1 MVLSDLMK
9 SRHDFLPWVSDPPFS
24 NFSLMPINRLNPGQL
39 LTTANFSPSTRRR
52 LAVWILPLGLL
63 LGFLLIFALLFR
75 DRLVPAK
82 EVEVFSAVGIEENIK
97 ATTPKTS
104 ANVVGKL
111 MFQASGWI
119 EPDPLPIKAT
129 ALTDGIV
136 DTVHVLEGELVKKGD
151 LLATLIRIDSQL
163 ERDAMA
169 AKLAEM
175 KASFDAHCVKTQ
187 LALQKM
193 EVEKAGLAIAEA
205 DAEEAND
212 KLRRYER
219 LTKGNISEDDM
230 LATRLN
236 QKRRLAEVDA
246 AKARITGITQ
256 ELNQIAFE
264 ILAIQAQ
271 IKEAEISLQKAELAH
286 ARTEIKAPV
295 DGRVLALKAAP
306 GQKKMVGMDDMDSST
321 IAILYEPAHLQVR
334 VDVPLAD
341 AAGLSVGQRAK
352 IRSNLLPDQVFDGE
366 VTRIEGAADL
376 QRNTLQAKVRIENP
390 DDKLRPEMLSRV
402 EFFETTIA
410 TTDAVVESAGIAV
423 YVPKEAIQDNH
434 VWICDPDTKRAERR
448 AVNPG
453 VTKDGMVM
461 VSPEVRPG
469 EWVITKPLDLKTG
482 QRLNPIF
489 KERL

>member
-1 MVLSDLMK
+1 M
-9 SRHDFLPWVSDPPFS
+9 
-24 NFSLMPINRLNPGQL
+24 
-39 LTTANFSPSTRRR
+39 
-52 LAVWILPLGLL
+52 AVWILPLGLL

-75 DRLVPAK
+75 DRLIPAK
-82 EVEVFSAVGIEENIK
+82 KVEVFSAVGIEEKI
-97 ATTPKTS
+97 KTS
-104 ANVVGKL
+104 TTKKTANVAGKL

-136 DTVHVLEGELVKKGD
+136 DSVNVLEGELVKKGD
-151 LLATLIRIDSQL
+151 LLATLIRIDSKL

-169 AKLAEM
+169 AKLAET
-175 KASFDAHCVKTQ
+175 KASLDAHCVKTQ
-187 LALQKM
+187 LAMQRI

-205 DAEEAND
+205 DAEEASD

-219 LTKGNISEDDM
+219 LSKGAIAEDDM

-236 QKRRLAEVDA
+236 QKRRLADVDA
-246 AKARITGITQ
+246 AKARIAGITQ
-256 ELNQIAFE
+256 EINQIAFE

-271 IKEAEISLQKAELAH
+271 IREAEIDLEKAELAH

-306 GQKKMVGMDDMDSST
+306 GQKKMVLMDDEDSST

-352 IRSNLLPDQVFDGE
+352 IRSNLLPDQVFEGE

-390 DDKLRPEMLSRV
+390 SDKLRPEMLSRV
-402 EFFETTIA
+402 EFFETIIP
-410 TTDAVVESAGIAV
+410 TTDAVVESTGIAV
-423 YVPKEAIQDNH
+423 YVPKEAIQDNQ

-469 EWVITKPLDLKTG
+469 EWVITEPLDLKTG

>member
-1 MVLSDLMK
+1 M
-9 SRHDFLPWVSDPPFS
+9 
-24 NFSLMPINRLNPGQL
+24 
-39 LTTANFSPSTRRR
+39 
-52 LAVWILPLGLL
+52 AVWILPLGLL

-75 DRLVPAK
+75 DRLIPAK
-82 EVEVFSAVGIEENIK
+82 KVEVFSAVGIEEKI
-97 ATTPKTS
+97 KTS
-104 ANVVGKL
+104 TTKKTANVAGKL

-136 DTVHVLEGELVKKGD
+136 DSVNVLEGELVKKGD
-151 LLATLIRIDSQL
+151 LLATLIRIDSKL
-163 ERDAMA
+163 ERDTMA
-169 AKLAEM
+169 AKLAET
-175 KASFDAHCVKTQ
+175 KASLDAHCVKTQ
-187 LALQKM
+187 LALQRI
-193 EVEKAGLAIAEA
+193 EVEKAGLVITEA
-205 DAEEAND
+205 DAEEASD

-219 LTKGNISEDDM
+219 LSKGAIAEDDM

-246 AKARITGITQ
+246 AKARIVGITQ
-256 ELNQIAFE
+256 EINQIAFE

-271 IKEAEISLQKAELAH
+271 IKEADINLEKAELAH

-306 GQKKMVGMDDMDSST
+306 GQKKMVLMDDEDSST

-352 IRSNLLPDQVFDGE
+352 IRSNLLPDQVFEGE
-366 VTRIEGAADL
+366 VTRIEGSADL

-390 DDKLRPEMLSRV
+390 SDKLRPEMLSRV
-402 EFFETTIA
+402 EFFETIIS
-410 TTDAVVESAGIAV
+410 TTDAVVESTGIAV
-423 YVPKEAIQDNH
+423 YVPKEAIQDNQ

-448 AVNPG
+448 AVNLG
-453 VTKDGMVM
+453 ATKDGMVM
-461 VSPEVRPG
+461 VPEVRPG
-469 EWVITKPLDLKTG
+469 EWVVTKPLDLKTG

>member
-1 MVLSDLMK
+1 
-9 SRHDFLPWVSDPPFS
+9 
-24 NFSLMPINRLNPGQL
+24 MPTNRLNPGQIFSSQNL
-39 LTTANFSPSTRRR
+39 SPSARKRM
-52 LAVWILPLGLL
+52 AVWILPLGLL

-75 DRLVPAK
+75 DRLIPAK
-82 EVEVFSAVGIEENIK
+82 KVEVFSAVGIEEKIK
-97 ATTPKTS
+97 TTTTKKT
-104 ANVVGKL
+104 ANVAGKL

-136 DTVHVLEGELVKKGD
+136 DSVNVLEGELVKKGD
-151 LLATLIRIDSQL
+151 LLATLIRIDSKL

-169 AKLAEM
+169 AKLAET
-175 KASFDAHCVKTQ
+175 KASLDAHCVKTQ
-187 LALQKM
+187 LALQRI

-205 DAEEAND
+205 DAEEASD
-212 KLRRYER
+212 RLRRYER
-219 LTKGNISEDDM
+219 LSKGAIAEDDM

-246 AKARITGITQ
+246 AKARIAGITQ
-256 ELNQIAFE
+256 EINQIAFE

-271 IKEAEISLQKAELAH
+271 IREAEIDLEKAELAH

-306 GQKKMVGMDDMDSST
+306 GQKKMVLMDDDDSST
-321 IAILYEPAHLQVR
+321 IAILYDPAHLQVR

-352 IRSNLLPDQVFDGE
+352 IRSNLLPDQVFEGE

-390 DDKLRPEMLSRV
+390 SDKLRPEMLSRV
-402 EFFETTIA
+402 EFFETIIP
-410 TTDAVVESAGIAV
+410 TTDAVVESTGIAV
-423 YVPKEAIQDNH
+423 YVPKEAIQDNQ

-453 VTKDGMVM
+453 ATKDGMVM
-461 VSPEVRPG
+461 VPEVRPG

>member
-1 MVLSDLMK
+1 
-9 SRHDFLPWVSDPPFS
+9 
-24 NFSLMPINRLNPGQL
+24 MPINRLNVGQIFSSQNL
-39 LTTANFSPSTRRR
+39 SPSARKRM
-52 LAVWILPLGLL
+52 AVWILPLGLL

-75 DRLVPAK
+75 DRLIPAK
-82 EVEVFSAVGIEENIK
+82 EVDVFSAVGIEESIK
-97 ATTPKTS
+97 NPTPKKST
-104 ANVVGKL
+104 NVAGKL

-136 DTVHVLEGELVKKGD
+136 DSVNVLQGELVKKGD
-151 LLATLIRIDSQL
+151 LIATLIRVDSRL

-175 KASFDAHCVKTQ
+175 KADFDAHCVKTQ
-187 LALQKM
+187 LALQRM

-205 DAEEAND
+205 DAEEVND

-219 LTKGNISEDDM
+219 LNKGAISEDDM
-230 LATRLN
+230 LAIRLD

-246 AKARITGITQ
+246 AKAKIAGIAQ

-264 ILAIQAQ
+264 ILAIQSK
-271 IKEAEISLQKAELAH
+271 IKEAEIELEKAELAH

-306 GQKKMVGMDDMDSST
+306 GQKKMVGMDDEDSST
-321 IAILYEPAHLQVR
+321 IAILYDPAHLQVR

-352 IRSNLLPDQVFDGE
+352 IRSNLLPDQVFEGE

-390 DDKLRPEMLSRV
+390 SEKLRPEMLSRV
-402 EFFETTIA
+402 EFFETTIP
-410 TTDAVVESAGIAV
+410 TTDAVVESTGIAV
-423 YVPKEAIQDNH
+423 YVPKAAIQDNQ

-453 VTKDGMVM
+453 ATKDGMVM
-461 VSPEVRPG
+461 VPEVRPG
-469 EWVITKPLDLKTG
+469 EWVVTKPLDLKIG
-482 QRLNPIF
+482 QRLNPNF

>member
-1 MVLSDLMK
+1 
-9 SRHDFLPWVSDPPFS
+9 
-24 NFSLMPINRLNPGQL
+24 MPIKRLNPGQL
-39 LTTANFSPSTRRR
+39 FSTQNLSPSARKRM
-52 LAVWILPLGLL
+52 AVWILPIGLL

-82 EVEVFSAVGIEENIK
+82 DVEVFSSVGIEENIK
-97 ATTPKTS
+97 TSTPSRS
-104 ANVVGKL
+104 ANVAGKL

-136 DTVHVLEGELVKKGD
+136 DSVNVLQGELVKKGD
-151 LLATLIRIDSQL
+151 LLATLIRTDSQL

-169 AKLAEM
+169 AKLSEM

-187 LALQKM
+187 LALQRM
-193 EVEKAGLAIAEA
+193 EEEKAALTIAQA
-205 DAEEAND
+205 DAEEASD

-219 LTKGNISEDDM
+219 LTKGAIPEDDM
-230 LATRLN
+230 LATRLTE
-236 QKRRLAEVDA
+236 KRRLAEVDA
-246 AKARITGITQ
+246 AKARIAGITQ
-256 ELNQIAFE
+256 EINQIAFE
-264 ILAIQAQ
+264 ILAIKAQ
-271 IKEAEISLQKAELAH
+271 IKEAEINLEKAELAH
-286 ARTEIKAPV
+286 TRTEIKAPA

-306 GQKKMVGMDDMDSST
+306 GQKKMVGMDDEDSST
-321 IAILYEPAHLQVR
+321 IAILYDPAHLQVR

-352 IRSNLLPDQVFDGE
+352 IRSNLLPDQVFEGE

-390 DDKLRPEMLSRV
+390 SDKLRPEMLSRV
-402 EFFETTIA
+402 EFFETIIP
-410 TTDAVVESAGIAV
+410 TTNAVVESTGIAV
-423 YVPKEAIQDNH
+423 YVPEQAIQNNQ

-448 AVNPG
+448 AVNPS
-453 VTKDGMVM
+453 VIKDGMAM
-461 VSPEVRPG
+461 VSPEIRPG
-469 EWVITKPLDLKTG
+469 EWVITKPLDLKIG

>member
-1 MVLSDLMK
+1 
-9 SRHDFLPWVSDPPFS
+9 
-24 NFSLMPINRLNPGQL
+24 MPNNRLNPGQL
-39 LTTANFSPSTRRR
+39 ISTQNLSPSARKRM
-52 LAVWILPLGLL
+52 AVWILPLGLL

-82 EVEVFSAVGIEENIK
+82 EAEIFSAVGIEENIK
-97 ATTPKTS
+97 TSTSSKS
-104 ANVVGKL
+104 ANVAGKL

-136 DTVHVLEGELVKKGD
+136 DSVKVLEGELVKKGD
-151 LLATLIRIDSQL
+151 LLATLIRIDSRL
-163 ERDAMA
+163 ERDAME

-175 KASFDAHCVKTQ
+175 KASYDAHCVGTQ
-187 LALQKM
+187 IGLQRM
-193 EVEKAGLAIAEA
+193 EVEKAGLAVAEA
-205 DAEEAND
+205 DAEEASD

-219 LTKGNISEDDM
+219 LTKGAIPEDDM

-246 AKARITGITQ
+246 AKARIVGITQ
-256 ELNQIAFE
+256 EINQIAFE
-264 ILAIQAQ
+264 ILAIQAK
-271 IKEAEISLQKAELAH
+271 IKEAEIDLEKAELAH

-306 GQKKMVGMDDMDSST
+306 GQKKMVGMDDEDSST
-321 IAILYEPAHLQVR
+321 IAILYDPAHLQVR

-352 IRSNLLPDQVFDGE
+352 IRSNLLPDQVFEGE

-390 DDKLRPEMLSRV
+390 SDKLRPEMLSRV
-402 EFFETTIA
+402 EFFETIIP
-410 TTDAVVESAGIAV
+410 TTDAVVESTGIAV
-423 YVPKEAIQDNH
+423 YVPQEAIQDNQ
-434 VWICDPDTKRAERR
+434 VWICNPDTMRAERR
-448 AVNPG
+448 AVKPS
-453 VTKDGMVM
+453 VIKDGMVM

-482 QRLNPIF
+482 QRLKPIF
-489 KERL
+489 KEVYDHL

>member
-1 MVLSDLMK
+1 
-9 SRHDFLPWVSDPPFS
+9 
-24 NFSLMPINRLNPGQL
+24 MPINRLNVGQIFSSQNL
-39 LTTANFSPSTRRR
+39 SPSARKRM
-52 LAVWILPLGLL
+52 AVWILPLGLL

-75 DRLVPAK
+75 DRLIPAK
-82 EVEVFSAVGIEENIK
+82 EVDVFSAVGIEESIK
-97 ATTPKTS
+97 NPTPKKST
-104 ANVVGKL
+104 NVAGKL

-136 DTVHVLEGELVKKGD
+136 DSVNVLQGELVKKGD
-151 LLATLIRIDSQL
+151 LIATLIRVDSRL

-175 KASFDAHCVKTQ
+175 KADFDAHCVKTQ
-187 LALQKM
+187 LALQRM

-205 DAEEAND
+205 DAEEVND

-219 LTKGNISEDDM
+219 LNKGAISEDDM
-230 LATRLN
+230 LAIRLD

-246 AKARITGITQ
+246 AKAKIAGIAQ

-264 ILAIQAQ
+264 ILAIQSK
-271 IKEAEISLQKAELAH
+271 IKEAEIELEKAELAH

-306 GQKKMVGMDDMDSST
+306 GQKKMVGMDDEDSST
-321 IAILYEPAHLQVR
+321 IAILYDPGHLQVR

-352 IRSNLLPDQVFDGE
+352 IRSNLLPDQVFEGE

-390 DDKLRPEMLSRV
+390 SEKLRPEMLSRV
-402 EFFETTIA
+402 EFFETTIP
-410 TTDAVVESAGIAV
+410 TTDAVVESTGIAV
-423 YVPKEAIQDNH
+423 YVPKAAIQDNQ

-453 VTKDGMVM
+453 ATKDGMVM
-461 VSPEVRPG
+461 VPEVRPG
-469 EWVITKPLDLKTG
+469 EWVVTKPLDLKIG
-482 QRLNPIF
+482 QRLNPNF

>member
-1 MVLSDLMK
+1 M
-9 SRHDFLPWVSDPPFS
+9 
-24 NFSLMPINRLNPGQL
+24 
-39 LTTANFSPSTRRR
+39 
-52 LAVWILPLGLL
+52 AVWILPLGLL

-75 DRLVPAK
+75 DRLIPAK
-82 EVEVFSAVGIEENIK
+82 EVDVFSAVGIEESIK
-97 ATTPKTS
+97 NPTPKKST
-104 ANVVGKL
+104 NVAGKL

-136 DTVHVLEGELVKKGD
+136 DSVNVLQGELVKKGD
-151 LLATLIRIDSQL
+151 LIATLIRVDSRL

-175 KASFDAHCVKTQ
+175 KADFDAHCVKTQ
-187 LALQKM
+187 LALQRM

-205 DAEEAND
+205 DAEEVND

-219 LTKGNISEDDM
+219 LNKGAISEDDM
-230 LATRLN
+230 LAIRLD

-246 AKARITGITQ
+246 AKAKIAGIAQ

-264 ILAIQAQ
+264 ILAIQSK
-271 IKEAEISLQKAELAH
+271 IKEAEIELEKAELAH

-306 GQKKMVGMDDMDSST
+306 GQKKMVGMDDEDSST
-321 IAILYEPAHLQVR
+321 IAILYDPAHLQVR

-352 IRSNLLPDQVFDGE
+352 IRSNLLPDQVFEGE

-390 DDKLRPEMLSRV
+390 SEKLRPEMLSRV
-402 EFFETTIA
+402 EFFETTIP
-410 TTDAVVESAGIAV
+410 TTDAVVESTGIAV
-423 YVPKEAIQDNH
+423 YVPKAAIQDNQ

-453 VTKDGMVM
+453 ATKDGMVM
-461 VSPEVRPG
+461 VPEVRPG
-469 EWVITKPLDLKTG
+469 EWVVTKPLDLKIG
-482 QRLNPIF
+482 QRLNPNF

>member
-1 MVLSDLMK
+1 
-9 SRHDFLPWVSDPPFS
+9 
-24 NFSLMPINRLNPGQL
+24 MPINHLNLGQIFSTQNL
-39 LTTANFSPSTRRR
+39 SPSARKRM
-52 LAVWILPLGLL
+52 AVWILPLGLL
-63 LGFLLIFALLFR
+63 FGFLLIFALLFR

-97 ATTPKTS
+97 ASATKKS
-104 ANVVGKL
+104 ANVAGKL

-136 DTVHVLEGELVKKGD
+136 DSVNVLEGELVKKGD
-151 LLATLIRIDSQL
+151 LLATLVRIDTQL
-163 ERDAMA
+163 ERDAMS
-169 AKLAEM
+169 AKLVET

-187 LALQKM
+187 LALQRI

-205 DAEEAND
+205 DAEEASD

-219 LTKGNISEDDM
+219 LSKGAITEDDM

-246 AKARITGITQ
+246 AKARIAGITQ
-256 ELNQIAFE
+256 EINQIAFE

-271 IKEAEISLQKAELAH
+271 IREADINLEKAELAH
-286 ARTEIKAPV
+286 ARTEIKASV

-306 GQKKMVGMDDMDSST
+306 GQKKMVLMDDEDSST

-352 IRSNLLPDQVFDGE
+352 IRSNLLPDQVFEGE

-390 DDKLRPEMLSRV
+390 SDKLRPEMLSRV
-402 EFFETTIA
+402 EFFETIIP
-410 TTDAVVESAGIAV
+410 TTDAVVESTGIAV
-423 YVPKEAIQDNH
+423 YVPKEAIQDNQ

-448 AVNPG
+448 TVNPS

-489 KERL
+489 KERS

>member
-1 MVLSDLMK
+1 M
-9 SRHDFLPWVSDPPFS
+9 
-24 NFSLMPINRLNPGQL
+24 
-39 LTTANFSPSTRRR
+39 
-52 LAVWILPLGLL
+52 AVWILPLGLL

-75 DRLVPAK
+75 DRLIPAK
-82 EVEVFSAVGIEENIK
+82 EVDVFSAVGIEESIK
-97 ATTPKTS
+97 NPTPKKST
-104 ANVVGKL
+104 NVAGKL

-136 DTVHVLEGELVKKGD
+136 DSVNVLQGELVKKGD
-151 LLATLIRIDSQL
+151 LIATLIRVDSRL

-175 KASFDAHCVKTQ
+175 KADFDAHCVKTQ
-187 LALQKM
+187 LALQRM

-205 DAEEAND
+205 DAEEVND

-219 LTKGNISEDDM
+219 LNKGAISEDDM
-230 LATRLN
+230 LAIRLD

-246 AKARITGITQ
+246 AKAKIAGIAQ

-264 ILAIQAQ
+264 ILAIQSK
-271 IKEAEISLQKAELAH
+271 IKEAEIELEKAELAH

-306 GQKKMVGMDDMDSST
+306 GQKKMVGMDDEDSST
-321 IAILYEPAHLQVR
+321 IAILYDPGHLQVR

-352 IRSNLLPDQVFDGE
+352 IRSNLLPDQVFEGE

-390 DDKLRPEMLSRV
+390 SEKLRPEMLSRV
-402 EFFETTIA
+402 EFFETTIP
-410 TTDAVVESAGIAV
+410 TTDAVVESTGIAV
-423 YVPKEAIQDNH
+423 YVPKAAIQDNQ

-453 VTKDGMVM
+453 ATKDGMVM
-461 VSPEVRPG
+461 VPEVRPG
-469 EWVITKPLDLKTG
+469 EWVVTKPLDLKIG
-482 QRLNPIF
+482 QRLNPNF

>member
-1 MVLSDLMK
+1 
-9 SRHDFLPWVSDPPFS
+9 
-24 NFSLMPINRLNPGQL
+24 MPINRLNPGQIFSTQNL
-39 LTTANFSPSTRRR
+39 SPSARKRM
-52 LAVWILPLGLL
+52 AVWILPLGLL

-75 DRLVPAK
+75 DRLVPAR
-82 EVEVFSAVGIEENIK
+82 EVDVFSAIGIEETIQTSTSK
-97 ATTPKTS
+97 KS
-104 ANVVGKL
+104 ANVAGKL
-111 MFQASGWI
+111 MFQASGWV

-136 DTVHVLEGELVKKGD
+136 DSVKVLEGELVKKGD
-151 LLATLIRIDSQL
+151 LLATLIRIDSRL

-175 KASFDAHCVKTQ
+175 KAKFDAHCVGTQ
-187 LALQKM
+187 LALQRM

-205 DAEEAND
+205 DAEEASD

-219 LTKGNISEDDM
+219 LSKGAITEDDM

-236 QKRRLAEVDA
+236 HQRRLAEVDA
-246 AKARITGITQ
+246 VKAQIEGIAH
-256 ELNQIAFE
+256 ELSQIAFE
-264 ILAIQAQ
+264 ILAIQAE
-271 IKEAEISLQKAELAH
+271 IREAEIDLEKAELAY

-306 GQKKMVGMDDMDSST
+306 GQKKMVGMDEEDSST
-321 IAILYEPAHLQVR
+321 IAILYDPAHLQVR

-352 IRSNLLPDQVFDGE
+352 IRSNLLPDQVFEGE

-390 DDKLRPEMLSRV
+390 SEKLRPEMLSRV
-402 EFFETTIA
+402 EFFETTIP
-410 TTDAVVESAGIAV
+410 TTDAVVESTGIAV
-423 YVPKEAIQDNH
+423 YVPKAAIQDNQ

-453 VTKDGMVM
+453 ATKDGMVM
-461 VSPEVRPG
+461 VPEVRPG

>member
-1 MVLSDLMK
+1 
-9 SRHDFLPWVSDPPFS
+9 
-24 NFSLMPINRLNPGQL
+24 MPNNRLNPGQL
-39 LTTANFSPSTRRR
+39 LSTQNFSPSARKRM
-52 LAVWILPLGLL
+52 AVWILPLGLL

-82 EVEVFSAVGIEENIK
+82 DVEVFSAVGIEENIK
-97 ATTPKTS
+97 VTTPSKS
-104 ANVVGKL
+104 ANVAGKL

-136 DTVHVLEGELVKKGD
+136 DSVNVLEGELVKKGD

-169 AKLAEM
+169 AKLAER
-175 KASFDAHCVKTQ
+175 KAMFDAHCVGTQ
-187 LALQKM
+187 LALQRM

-205 DAEEAND
+205 DAEEASD

-219 LTKGNISEDDM
+219 LTKGAITENEM
-230 LATRLN
+230 LTTRLDE
-236 QKRRLAEVDA
+236 KRRLAEVDA
-246 AKARITGITQ
+246 ANARIAGIAQ

-264 ILAIQAQ
+264 ILAIQAK
-271 IKEAEISLQKAELAH
+271 IREAEIDLEKAELAH

-321 IAILYEPAHLQVR
+321 IAILYDPAHLQVR

-352 IRSNLLPDQVFDGE
+352 IRSNLLPDQVFEGE

-390 DDKLRPEMLSRV
+390 NDKLRPEMLSRV
-402 EFFETTIA
+402 EFFETVIP
-410 TTDAVVESAGIAV
+410 TTDAVVESTGIAV
-423 YVPKEAIQDNH
+423 YVPQEAIQDNQ

-453 VTKDGMVM
+453 VIKDGMAL

-469 EWVITKPLDLKTG
+469 EWVVTKPLDLKIG

>member
-1 MVLSDLMK
+1 M
-9 SRHDFLPWVSDPPFS
+9 
-24 NFSLMPINRLNPGQL
+24 
-39 LTTANFSPSTRRR
+39 
-52 LAVWILPLGLL
+52 AVWILPLGLL

-75 DRLVPAK
+75 DRLIPAK
-82 EVEVFSAVGIEENIK
+82 KVEVFSAVGIEEKI
-97 ATTPKTS
+97 KTS
-104 ANVVGKL
+104 TTKKTANVAGKL

-136 DTVHVLEGELVKKGD
+136 DSVNVLEGELVKKGD
-151 LLATLIRIDSQL
+151 LLATLIRIDSKL

-169 AKLAEM
+169 AKLAET
-175 KASFDAHCVKTQ
+175 KASLDAHCVKTQ
-187 LALQKM
+187 LALQRI
-193 EVEKAGLAIAEA
+193 EVEKAGLAITEA
-205 DAEEAND
+205 DAEEASD

-219 LTKGNISEDDM
+219 LSKGAIAEDDM

-246 AKARITGITQ
+246 AKARIVGITQ
-256 ELNQIAFE
+256 EINQIAFE

-271 IKEAEISLQKAELAH
+271 IKEADINLEKAELAH

-306 GQKKMVGMDDMDSST
+306 GQKKMVLMDDDDSST

-352 IRSNLLPDQVFDGE
+352 IRSNLLPDQVFEGE

-390 DDKLRPEMLSRV
+390 SDKLRPEMLSRV
-402 EFFETTIA
+402 EFFETIIP
-410 TTDAVVESAGIAV
+410 TTDAVVESTGIAV
-423 YVPKEAIQDNH
+423 YVPKEAIQDNQ

-448 AVNPG
+448 AVNLG
-453 VTKDGMVM
+453 ATKDGMVM
-461 VSPEVRPG
+461 VPEVRPG
-469 EWVITKPLDLKTG
+469 EWVVTKPLDLKTG

>member
-1 MVLSDLMK
+1 
-9 SRHDFLPWVSDPPFS
+9 
-24 NFSLMPINRLNPGQL
+24 MPINRLNLGQIFSTQNL
-39 LTTANFSPSTRRR
+39 SPSARKRM
-52 LAVWILPLGLL
+52 AVWILPLGLL

-75 DRLVPAK
+75 DRLIPAK
-82 EVEVFSAVGIEENIK
+82 KVDVFSAVGIEENIK
-97 ATTPKTS
+97 VTTPSKS
-104 ANVVGKL
+104 ANVAGKL

-136 DTVHVLEGELVKKGD
+136 DSVNVLEGELVKKGD
-151 LLATLIRIDSQL
+151 LLATLVRIDTQL
-163 ERDAMA
+163 ERDAME
-169 AKLAEM
+169 AKLAET
-175 KASFDAHCVKTQ
+175 KASFDAHCVGTQ
-187 LALQKM
+187 LALQRI

-212 KLRRYER
+212 KLGRYER
-219 LTKGNISEDDM
+219 LSKGAITEDDM
-230 LATRLN
+230 LATRLD

-246 AKARITGITQ
+246 AKARIAGITQ
-256 ELNQIAFE
+256 EINQIAFE

-271 IKEAEISLQKAELAH
+271 IKEADINLEKAELAH

-306 GQKKMVGMDDMDSST
+306 GQKKMVLMDDEDSST

-352 IRSNLLPDQVFDGE
+352 IRSNLLPDQVFEGE

-390 DDKLRPEMLSRV
+390 SDKLRPEMLSRV
-402 EFFETTIA
+402 EFFETIIP
-410 TTDAVVESAGIAV
+410 TTDAVVESTGIAV
-423 YVPKEAIQDNH
+423 YVPKEAIQDNQ

-469 EWVITKPLDLKTG
+469 EWVITEPLDLKTG

>member
-1 MVLSDLMK
+1 M
-9 SRHDFLPWVSDPPFS
+9 
-24 NFSLMPINRLNPGQL
+24 
-39 LTTANFSPSTRRR
+39 
-52 LAVWILPLGLL
+52 AVWILPFGLL
-63 LGFLLIFALLFR
+63 LGFLLIFALMFR

-82 EVEVFSAVGIEENIK
+82 TVEVFSAIGIEETIH
-97 ATTPKTS
+97 ATNSKKT
-104 ANVVGKL
+104 ANVSGKL

-151 LLATLIRIDSQL
+151 LLATLIRIDSEL
-163 ERDAMA
+163 ERDEMA

-175 KASFDAHCVKTQ
+175 KASFDAHCVGTQ
-187 LALQKM
+187 LALQRM
-193 EVEKAGLAIAEA
+193 EVEKAGLKIAEA
-205 DAEEAND
+205 DAEQASD

-219 LTKGNISEDDM
+219 LSKGVIPEDEM
-230 LATRLN
+230 LATRLD

-246 AKARITGITQ
+246 AKARIAGVAE

-264 ILAIQAQ
+264 ILAIQSK
-271 IKEAEISLQKAELAH
+271 IREAEIDLAKAELAY

-321 IAILYEPAHLQVR
+321 IAILYKPAHLQVR

-352 IRSNLLPDQVFDGE
+352 IRCNLLPEKVFEGE
-366 VTRIEGAADL
+366 VTRIEGMADL

-390 DDKLRPEMLSRV
+390 DEKLRPEMLSRV
-402 EFFETTIA
+402 EFFETVIS
-410 TTDAVVESAGIAV
+410 TTNAVAESTGIAV
-423 YVPKEAIQDNH
+423 YVPQEAIRDNH
-434 VWICDPDTKRAERR
+434 VWICDPDTKRAVRR

-453 VTKDGMVM
+453 VVKDGMAL

-469 EWVITKPLDLKTG
+469 EWVITEPLDLKIG
-482 QRLNPIF
+482 QRLKPVF

>member
-1 MVLSDLMK
+1 
-9 SRHDFLPWVSDPPFS
+9 
-24 NFSLMPINRLNPGQL
+24 MPINRLNVGQIFSSQNL
-39 LTTANFSPSTRRR
+39 SPSARKRM
-52 LAVWILPLGLL
+52 AVWILPLGLL

-75 DRLVPAK
+75 DRLIPAK
-82 EVEVFSAVGIEENIK
+82 EVDVFSAVGIEETIK
-97 ATTPKTS
+97 NPTPKKST
-104 ANVVGKL
+104 NVAGKL
-111 MFQASGWI
+111 VFQASGWI

-136 DTVHVLEGELVKKGD
+136 DSVNVLQGELVKKGD
-151 LLATLIRIDSQL
+151 LIATLIRVDSRL

-175 KASFDAHCVKTQ
+175 KADFDAHCVKTQ
-187 LALQKM
+187 LALQRM

-205 DAEEAND
+205 DAEEVND

-219 LTKGNISEDDM
+219 LNKGAISEDDM
-230 LATRLN
+230 LAIRLD

-246 AKARITGITQ
+246 AKAKIAGIAQ

-264 ILAIQAQ
+264 ILAIQSK
-271 IKEAEISLQKAELAH
+271 IKEAEIELEKAELAH

-306 GQKKMVGMDDMDSST
+306 GQKKMVGMDDEDSST
-321 IAILYEPAHLQVR
+321 IAILDDPGHLQVR

-352 IRSNLLPDQVFDGE
+352 IRSNLLPDQDFEGE

-390 DDKLRPEMLSRV
+390 SEKLRPEMLSRV
-402 EFFETTIA
+402 EFFETTIP
-410 TTDAVVESAGIAV
+410 TTDAVVESTGIAV
-423 YVPKEAIQDNH
+423 YVPKAAIQDNQ

-453 VTKDGMVM
+453 ATKDGMVM
-461 VSPEVRPG
+461 VPEVRPG
-469 EWVITKPLDLKTG
+469 EWVVTKPLDLKIG
-482 QRLNPIF
+482 QRLNPNF